1 LLENIQ
7 LTMQQNIDPKN
18 VAQAREAV
26 HASFGRLPI
35 PERCYCVL
43 MSPRSGSTLLCT
55 HLQNIKYG
63 YPIEAFH
70 FSHNRLRRLYGWE
83 IDFADPFAHMKKAL
97 DFQTVNGIFGTKFSW
112 IEFELFLQAARK
124 LTASSGLQLND
135 AELMDVFFPNAV
147 YVHLKRRYKVKQAI
161 SYAKAMQNG
170 IWHVQAEQTND
181 NKAYAV
187 PEEYNR
193 EHIEACLDNL
203 LAFDVAWQN
212 YLQRHNLP
220 FMELWYEDLAKD
232 YQGKMLEIYRYLGIE
247 QGELAEPPLKKLA
260 NTESQEWIK
269 RFTAE
274 TPWLE
279 NETIRKALETGD
291 VSTAFVYRMM
301 LLTREKERRGWANI
315 PVNRFRLKRIKL
327 MVSRVKRKLGLG

>member
-1 LLENIQ
+1 
-7 LTMQQNIDPKN
+7 MQRNIDSKN
-18 VAQAREAV
+18 VAQARNFV
-26 HASFGRLPI
+26 HETFGTLPI

-70 FSHNRLRRLYGWE
+70 FSHNRLRRLYGWDIE
-83 IDFADPFAHMKKAL
+83 FADPFAHIKKAL
-97 DFQTVNGIFGTKFSW
+97 EFQTVNGIFGTKFSW
-112 IEFELFLQAARK
+112 IEFELFLQAARQ
-124 LTASSGLQLND
+124 LTDPSGIPLND
-135 AELMDVFFPNAV
+135 AELVDVVFPNAV
-147 YVHLKRRYKVKQAI
+147 YIHLKRKNKVKQAI

-170 IWHVQAEQTND
+170 IWHVQAEQAKD
-181 NKAYAV
+181 NKAYAL

-203 LAFDVAWQN
+203 LAFDVAWEN

-220 FMELWYEDLAKD
+220 FMELWYEDLAKE
-232 YQGKMLEIYRYLGIE
+232 YHSKIHEIYSYLGIAQE
-247 QGELAEPPLKKLA
+247 DTSEPPLKKLA
-260 NTESQEWIK
+260 NTESQEWVK

-279 NETIRKALETGD
+279 NKTIVNALETGD
-291 VSTAFVYRMM
+291 VSTAFIYRMM
-301 LLTREKERRGWANI
+301 LLTREKERKGWANI
-315 PVNRFRLKRIKL
+315 PVNRFHLKPIKMMLSRLKRKL
-327 MVSRVKRKLGLG
+327 RLS